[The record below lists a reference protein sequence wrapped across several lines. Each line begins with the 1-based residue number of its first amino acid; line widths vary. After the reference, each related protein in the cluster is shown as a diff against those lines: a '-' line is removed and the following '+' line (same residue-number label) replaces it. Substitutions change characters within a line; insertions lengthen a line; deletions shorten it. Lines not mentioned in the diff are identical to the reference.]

1 LKFAIIQLYSQQQ
14 PVPLLL
20 DDPFAGIPSK
30 KHALLSQM
38 LAELGKHTQVILF
51 TGQMTM
57 ARHATASFRL

>member
-1 LKFAIIQLYSQQQ
+1 LKFAIIELYSRQQ

-20 DDPFAGIPSK
+20 DDPFKRIPSK

-38 LAELGKHTQVILF
+38 LADLGKLNQVILF